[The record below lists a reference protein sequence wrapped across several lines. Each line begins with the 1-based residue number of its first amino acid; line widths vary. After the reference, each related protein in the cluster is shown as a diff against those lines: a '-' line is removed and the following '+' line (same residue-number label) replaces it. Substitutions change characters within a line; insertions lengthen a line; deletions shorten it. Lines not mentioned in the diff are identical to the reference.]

1 MTGLIVLGRA
11 AAVVLAIAALAPR
24 PAAAHGGRGKE
35 IAPPP
40 RGAPLFDPPAP
51 GTNDLPPIRRVSEHT
66 LVGTNGQR
74 APILALDPGRATVVS
89 FIYRNCA
96 DAGGCPLSLAVMQ
109 RLDVLL
115 AARPALAHRVSLGTV
130 SVDPDHDTPARMK
143 DLRASLGP
151 RGDWRFFTA
160 PSDAALE
167 PVLRDFDQDTVRVV
181 TEAGEVTSQIQHV
194 LKVFLVDGRGDVR
207 NIYSTGFLDERLL
220 LNDLETVL
228 R

>member
-1 MTGLIVLGRA
+1 MTARKALGCA

-24 PAAAHGGRGKE
+24 PAAAHEGHGKE
-35 IAPPP
+35 KSPPP
-40 RGAPLFDPPAP
+40 REAPLFEPPAP
-51 GTNDLPPIRRVSEHT
+51 GTYELPAIRRVSEHT
-66 LVGTNGQR
+66 LVGVNGKR
-74 APILALDPGRATVVS
+74 AQILDLDPGRATVVS
-89 FIYRNCA
+89 FIYRDCA

-109 RLDVLL
+109 RLDAAL
-115 AARPALAHRVSLGTV
+115 AARPALARRVSLVTV
-130 SVDPDHDTPARMK
+130 SFDPDHDTPARMNT
-143 DLRASLGP
+143 LRAAMGP

-160 PSDAALE
+160 ESDAALE
-167 PVLRDFDQDTVRVV
+167 PVLRDFDQDAVRMV
-181 TEAGEVTSQIQHV
+181 TETGEETSQIQHV